1 MPRSKPVALA
11 PIAPKAVA
19 LPASAASVQATPSL
33 WHLGIVAQ
41 ELTARIARLAE
52 QLEAEDPEQQ
62 QAAIKALEEALLME
76 EGNREALARKADATC
91 WVIDHLRA
99 QGNYRQQQ
107 AKRLVELAKCDQR
120 RADALETT
128 LVFVL
133 TRLQPAATRSSF
145 PHHELTSRRSE
156 AVEISAEEELA
167 PEWLR
172 VTTAT
177 APDKGA
183 IKAALK
189 AGQQIQGAQLVSRR
203 SWSIHCPPQRGSR
216 LRVPAKKPGPLPIHS
231 TPPNAPPQA

>member
-1 MPRSKPVALA
+1 MVYSLEAGRICGQAVASEGPA
-11 PIAPKAVA
+11 PI
-19 LPASAASVQATPSL
+19 PAIPTPAPSL
-33 WHLGIVAQ
+33 WHLGIEAQ
-41 ELTARIARLAE
+41 ELTSRIARLAD
-52 QLEAEDPEQQ
+52 QLEADEPEQQ
-62 QAAIKALEEALLME
+62 QAAIASLEEALLVE

-99 QGNYRQQQ
+99 QGHYRQQQ

-120 RADALETT
+120 RADALENT

-133 TRLQPAATRSSF
+133 TRLQPAATRFSF

-172 VTTAT
+172 ITTAT
-177 APDKGA
+177 APDQGA

-189 AGQQIQGAQLVSRR
+189 AGQQIQAPSWWRVAAGRSTGHPRR
-203 SWSIHCPPQRGSR
+203 GPR
-216 LRVPAKKPGPLPIHS
+216 LTGPVIRLAPVTLPL
-231 TPPNAPPQA
+231 

>member
-1 MPRSKPVALA
+1 MPRSTPVALA
-11 PIAPKAVA
+11 PMPVMPLADQAVGPAAPV
-19 LPASAASVQATPSL
+19 PAIPNSATSL
-33 WHLGIVAQ
+33 WHLGIEAQ
-41 ELTARIARLAE
+41 ELTARIARLADL
-52 QLEAEDPEQQ
+52 LEAEEPEKQ
-62 QAAIKALEEALLME
+62 QAAIKALEDALLVE
-76 EGNREALARKADATC
+76 ESNREALARKADATC

-99 QGNYRQQQ
+99 QGSYRQQQ

-120 RADALETT
+120 RADAIENT

-133 TRLQPAATRSSF
+133 TRLQPAATRFSF

-156 AVEISAEEELA
+156 AVEISAEEDLA

-189 AGQQIQGAQLVSRR
+189 AGQKIPGAQLVSRR
-203 SWSIHCPPQRGSR
+203 SWSIH
-216 LRVPAKKPGPLPIHS
+216 
-231 TPPNAPPQA
+231 

>member
-1 MPRSKPVALA
+1 MSRSVPTALA
-11 PIAPKAVA
+11 P
-19 LPASAASVQATPSL
+19 LAANPLVVQALGPAAPVPAIPTPATSL
-33 WHLGIVAQ
+33 WHLGIEAQ

-52 QLEAEDPEQQ
+52 QLETDEPEQQ
-62 QAAIKALEEALLME
+62 QAGIASLEEALLAE

-91 WVIDHLRA
+91 WVID
-99 QGNYRQQQ
+99 QGSYRQQQ

-128 LVFVL
+128 LVIVL
-133 TRLQPAATRSSF
+133 TRLQPAATRFSF

-172 VTTAT
+172 ITTAT

-189 AGQQIQGAQLVSRR
+189 AGQQIPGAQLVSRR
-203 SWSIHCPPQRGSR
+203 SWSIH
-216 LRVPAKKPGPLPIHS
+216 
-231 TPPNAPPQA
+231 

>member
-1 MPRSKPVALA
+1 MPRSTPVALA
-11 PIAPKAVA
+11 PVPAKPLAVPALGPAAPV
-19 LPASAASVQATPSL
+19 PAIPTPAPSL
-33 WHLGIVAQ
+33 WHLGIEAR
-41 ELTARIARLAE
+41 ELTSRIARLADLLDADE
-52 QLEAEDPEQQ
+52 PEKQ
-62 QAAIKALEEALLME
+62 QAAIKALEDALLME

-133 TRLQPAATRSSF
+133 TRLQPAATRFSF

-172 VTTAT
+172 ITTAT

-189 AGQQIQGAQLVSRR
+189 AGQQIKGAQLVARR
-203 SWSIHCPPQRGSR
+203 SWSIH
-216 LRVPAKKPGPLPIHS
+216 
-231 TPPNAPPQA
+231 

>member
-1 MPRSKPVALA
+1 MPRSVPTALA
-11 PIAPKAVA
+11 P
-19 LPASAASVQATPSL
+19 LAANPLAVQALGPATPVPAIPTPAPSL
-33 WHLGIVAQ
+33 WYLGIEAQ
-41 ELTARIARLAE
+41 ELTSRIARLAD
-52 QLEAEDPEQQ
+52 LMEAEEPEQQ
-62 QAAIKALEEALLME
+62 QAAIATLEEALLAE

-99 QGNYRQQQ
+99 QGSYRQQQ

-133 TRLQPAATRSSF
+133 TRLQPAATSFSF

-172 VTTAT
+172 ITTAT

-203 SWSIHCPPQRGSR
+203 SWSIH
-216 LRVPAKKPGPLPIHS
+216 
-231 TPPNAPPQA
+231 

>member
-1 MPRSKPVALA
+1 MPRSTSTALA
-11 PIAPKAVA
+11 PVPAQPQAVPALGPAAP
-19 LPASAASVQATPSL
+19 VQPTPSL
-33 WHLGIVAQ
+33 WHLGIEAQ
-41 ELTARIARLAE
+41 ELTANIARLAD
-52 QLEAEDPEQQ
+52 QLEAEEPEQQ
-62 QAAIKALEEALLME
+62 QAAIKALEDALLAD

-99 QGNYRQQQ
+99 QGSYRQQH

-120 RADALETT
+120 RADALENT
-128 LVFVL
+128 LVFVF
-133 TRLQPAATRSSF
+133 TRLQPAATRFSF

-167 PEWLR
+167 TEWLR

-189 AGQQIQGAQLVSRR
+189 AGQQIQGAQLVTRR
-203 SWSIHCPPQRGSR
+203 SWSIH
-216 LRVPAKKPGPLPIHS
+216 
-231 TPPNAPPQA
+231 

>member
-1 MPRSKPVALA
+1 MTRTTPAALA
-11 PIAPKAVA
+11 PVPTKPLAVLAPV
-19 LPASAASVQATPSL
+19 PAAPVPATPSPSL
-33 WHLGIVAQ
+33 WHLGIEAQ
-41 ELTARIARLAE
+41 ELTSRIARLAD
-52 QLEAEDPEQQ
+52 QLEADEPEQQ
-62 QAAIKALEEALLME
+62 QAAIASLEEALLME

-107 AKRLVELAKCDQR
+107 AKRLVELAKGDQR
-120 RADALETT
+120 RADALEAT

-133 TRLQPAATRSSF
+133 TRLQPAATRFSF

-172 VTTAT
+172 ITTAT
-177 APDKGA
+177 APDRGL

-189 AGQQIQGAQLVSRR
+189 AGQQIQGAQLVARR
-203 SWSIHCPPQRGSR
+203 SWSIH
-216 LRVPAKKPGPLPIHS
+216 
-231 TPPNAPPQA
+231 

>member
-1 MPRSKPVALA
+1 M
-11 PIAPKAVA
+11 
-19 LPASAASVQATPSL
+19 
-33 WHLGIVAQ
+33 
-41 ELTARIARLAE
+41 
-52 QLEAEDPEQQ
+52 
-62 QAAIKALEEALLME
+62 
-76 EGNREALARKADATC
+76 
-91 WVIDHLRA
+91 IDHLRA

-133 TRLQPAATRSSF
+133 TRLQPSATRFSF

-172 VTTAT
+172 ITTAT
-177 APDKGA
+177 SPDKGA

-203 SWSIHCPPQRGSR
+203 SWSIH
-216 LRVPAKKPGPLPIHS
+216 
-231 TPPNAPPQA
+231 

>member
-1 MPRSKPVALA
+1 MPRSPPAALA
-11 PIAPKAVA
+11 PVPTQPLAVPALGPAAP
-19 LPASAASVQATPSL
+19 VQPTPSL
-33 WHLGIVAQ
+33 WHLGIEAQ

-52 QLEAEDPEQQ
+52 KLEAEEPEQQ
-62 QAAIKALEEALLME
+62 QAAIKALEDALLVE

-133 TRLQPAATRSSF
+133 TRLQPAATRFSF

-156 AVEISAEEELA
+156 AVEISSEEELA

-189 AGQQIQGAQLVSRR
+189 AGQQIPGAQLVARR
-203 SWSIHCPPQRGSR
+203 CWSIQ
-216 LRVPAKKPGPLPIHS
+216 
-231 TPPNAPPQA
+231 